1 MMAVERIAR
10 SSPLHS
16 GRLSP
21 VVPPRQ
27 RSIVI
32 AFLLA
37 AFTYI
42 FLVNAWLG
50 DDSYITFRV
59 VWNFVRGYGPV
70 FNPGERVQAYTHP
83 LWMLTMSVAH
93 AITREFFFT
102 AIAVSYAFM
111 IATLLRAIRSIPT
124 AAGAVAAVA
133 WLLSSKA
140 FVDYTA
146 SGLEYPLS
154 YFLLTLFYTR
164 FFASDEPL
172 TTRDARW
179 LGVIAGLAFVNRID
193 SVLLY
198 VAPLVWLG
206 LREFRR
212 PGGRL
217 IPLISSFAVPVLAW
231 VTFATF
237 YYGFPL
243 PNTYYAKVA
252 AGIPKSLIY
261 RQGVAYVFNSFSFDP
276 ITLGTIGLATALALR
291 ASLAIKAA
299 AVSALLYVLYTISVG
314 GDFMS
319 GRFFAMPFLVS
330 VLMLSQM
337 LRDFAYQPML
347 VAGLVACNILLPL
360 APVKSTP
367 LYDAGWPWRTQN
379 GVRDERGHTH
389 KLTNLLAYSPFRDL
403 PDHTWVREGLSF
415 RNGPDKVTVQ
425 GSIGWYGLAAG
436 PDKYLIDRNAL
447 SEPLLARLPVSPRLY
462 FEFYS
467 GHFFRDIPDGY
478 VETVATRQNR
488 IVDPA
493 VHAYY
498 DRLQTLLQGPLFS
511 SARFKNIW
519 YLNLGAGRRFA
530 QEYEQRR
537 QIDLSIRA
545 ANERFRVD
553 AGDKDTAA
561 GVIRSVDRAGYLQ
574 YGPGI
579 PMKRGGYRARW
590 IGTITGAPEG
600 PFGFV
605 DVWDGET
612 LVARRAISVT
622 DVQEATRVIAEITF
636 ALPTASSHLE
646 YRIWLDGRP
655 KVTLERV
662 ELQSVVAVTGQP

>member
-1 MMAVERIAR
+1 V
-10 SSPLHS
+10 L
-16 GRLSP
+16 
-21 VVPPRQ
+21 PRQ
-27 RSIVI
+27 RSIVT
-32 AFLLA
+32 AFLLT

-59 VWNFVRGYGPV
+59 VWNFVHGYGPV

-111 IATLLRAIRSIPT
+111 IATLLRMIRSIPT
-124 AAGAVAAVA
+124 IAGAVAAVA

-154 YFLLTLFYTR
+154 YCLLTLFYTR
-164 FFASDEPL
+164 LFATGDDPL
-172 TTRDARW
+172 SMRDARW
-179 LGVIAGLAFVNRID
+179 LGLIAGLAFVNRMD

-198 VAPLVWLG
+198 AAPLAWLAY
-206 LREFRR
+206 REFRKAD
-212 PGGRL
+212 GRL
-217 IPLISSFAVPVLAW
+217 VPLVSAFAVPVVAW
-231 VTFATF
+231 VAFATF
-237 YYGFPL
+237 YYGFPF

-252 AGIPKSLIY
+252 AGIPKSLVY
-261 RQGVAYVFNSFSFDP
+261 RQGVAYVFNSFAWDP
-276 ITLGTIGLATALALR
+276 LTLGTIGLATALALR
-291 ASLAIKAA
+291 SSLPIKAA
-299 AVSALLYVLYTISVG
+299 STSALVYVLYTISVG

-330 VLMLSQM
+330 VLMLSHI

-347 VAGLVACNILLPL
+347 TAGLVACNILLPL
-360 APVKSTP
+360 APVKVTP
-367 LYDAGWPWRTQN
+367 NYDAGWAWRNQN
-379 GVRDERGHTH
+379 GVRDEHGHTH
-389 KLTNLLAYSPFRDL
+389 KLTSMLAYSPFRDL

-478 VETVATRQNR
+478 VETVAARQNR
-488 IVDPA
+488 IADP
-493 VHAYY
+493 VIHAYY
-498 DRLQTLLQGPLFS
+498 DRLQTLLQGPLVS

-519 YLNLGAGRRFA
+519 YLNLGEGRRFA

-537 QIDLSIRA
+537 VIDLSIRA

-553 AGDKDTAA
+553 AGEKDVPA
-561 GVIRSVDRAGYLQ
+561 GTIRSIDRSGYLQ

-579 PMKRGGYRARW
+579 PMKRGAYRVRW
-590 IGTITGAPEG
+590 IGTVTGAPAG
-600 PFGFV
+600 SFGFV
-605 DVWDGET
+605 DVWAGET
-612 LVARRAISVT
+612 QIARRAISAA
-622 DVQEATRVIAEITF
+622 DVKESDRVIAEITF
-636 ALPTASSHLE
+636 AMPQPTTHLE

-662 ELQSVVAVTGQP
+662 ELLSVVAVTGQP

>member
-1 MMAVERIAR
+1 M
-10 SSPLHS
+10 L
-16 GRLSP
+16 
-21 VVPPRQ
+21 PRQ
-27 RSIVI
+27 RSIVT

-93 AITREFFFT
+93 AFTREFFFT

-111 IATLLRAIRSIPT
+111 VATLLIMIRSIPT
-124 AAGAVAAVA
+124 IAGAVAAVA
-133 WLLSSKA
+133 SLLTSKA

-164 FFASDEPL
+164 LFAVADGPL
-172 TTRDARW
+172 STRDARW
-179 LGVIAGLAFVNRID
+179 LGLVAGLAFVNRMD

-198 VAPLVWLG
+198 VVPLVWLAY
-206 LREFRR
+206 REFRKVDS
-212 PGGRL
+212 RL
-217 IPLISSFAVPVLAW
+217 VPLVMSFALPVVAW
-231 VTFATF
+231 TGFATF
-237 YYGFPL
+237 YYGFPF

-252 AGIPKSLIY
+252 AGIPKSLVY
-261 RQGVAYVFNSFSFDP
+261 RQGVAYVFNSIAWDP
-276 ITLGTIGLATALALR
+276 VTLGTVGVAAALAVR
-291 ASLAIKAA
+291 STLALKAA
-299 AVSALLYVLYTISVG
+299 SASALLYVLYTISVG

-319 GRFFAMPFLVS
+319 GRFFAMPFMVS
-330 VLMLSQM
+330 VLMLSRL

-347 VAGLVACNILLPL
+347 TAGLVACNVLLPL
-360 APVKSTP
+360 APVKVTP
-367 LYDAGWPWRTQN
+367 NYDAGWPWRNQN
-379 GVRDERGHTH
+379 GVRDEHGHTH
-389 KLTNLLAYSPFRDL
+389 KLTSMLAYSPFRDL

-467 GHFFRDIPDGY
+467 GHFFRDIPEGY
-478 VETVATRQNR
+478 VETVATRENR
-488 IVDPA
+488 ISDPSI
-493 VHAYY
+493 HAYY
-498 DRLQTLLQGPLFS
+498 DRLQPLLQGPLFS

-519 YLNLGAGRRFA
+519 YLNLGEGRRFA
-530 QEYEQRR
+530 QDHEQRR
-537 QIDLSIRA
+537 TIDLSIRA

-553 AGDKDTAA
+553 AGEKDVPA
-561 GVIRSVDRAGYLQ
+561 GVIRSIGRSGYLQ

-579 PMKRGGYRARW
+579 PMRRGAFRARW
-590 IGTITGAPEG
+590 IGTITGVPDG
-600 PFGFV
+600 SFGFV
-605 DVWDGET
+605 DVWAGET
-612 LVARRAISVT
+612 RIARREIKAT
-622 DVQEATRVIAEITF
+622 DIQESARVIAEITF
-636 ALPTASSHLE
+636 ALPSPTTHLE

-655 KVTLERV
+655 TVALERV
-662 ELQSVVAVTGQP
+662 ELLSVAAVSGQQ